1 MKNKDNNLKNNN
13 YFIDLR
19 FLLIKINDL
28 TKVIFTFL
36 TNVFFKTFNYVIS
49 PYTNNSKIIFKITI
63 VNFIIIFLFFMEME
77 LFEEHSFLVKYIS
90 NNINQI
96 FWLYL
101 GIGIAY
107 PILFYKTNIR
117 NYLLLFGIISNIS
130 WFLNVLSYCITRH
143 VSNSI
148 YYNLHSSKEFFELR
162 TSEGYTLI
170 YLKNSYPFELSFY
183 IGDHFNYLCII
194 ISYVIM
200 FFIIKK
206 FFISS
211 LEGMRSLLIFG
222 TTTILLGF
230 YNPLNKTG
238 FLYDPSN
245 NMIYKMLGCFI
256 ILNIFY
262 QFCVG
267 FFSKDIEKNGD
278 KRSAPPRIP
287 PTPEYVNTT
296 TKFKTFLSSY
306 KLSPKTQL
314 YFKKHLIVGT
324 GKSIQYLPMFV
335 LMGIGGVAYELYTPS
350 VSIIGEELAT
360 IPKAIFDSPI
370 WELKRNAIITHTLD
384 IIQKTSDKIISNLFC
399 PPETGEDFAKS
410 LADLAPPIP
419 TPGVEIT
426 SDIIVKK

>member
-90 NNINQI
+90 NNVNQI

-107 PILFYKTNIR
+107 PVLFYKTNIR

-130 WFLNVLSYCITRH
+130 WFLNVMSFCITRN

-306 KLSPKTQL
+306 KLTPKTQL
-314 YFKKHLIVGT
+314 YLQRQLIIGTGIAIRATPLALILGVGT
-324 GKSIQYLPMFV
+324 I
-335 LMGIGGVAYELYTPS
+335 MG
-350 VSIIGEELAT
+350 SIIHPSSTLFGLEVLDICET
-360 IPKAIFDSPI
+360 INDSPI
-370 WELKRNAIITHTLD
+370 VIQKKTAIIAD
-384 IIQKTSDKIISNLFC
+384 AVSVIQKIPDKIISNLFC

>member
-90 NNINQI
+90 NNVNQI

-107 PILFYKTNIR
+107 PVLFYKTNIR

-130 WFLNVLSYCITRH
+130 WFLNVMSFCITRN

>member
-1 MKNKDNNLKNNN
+1 MKNNDNNLKNNN

-19 FLLIKINDL
+19 FLLMKINDL

-117 NYLLLFGIISNIS
+117 NYLLLFGIIFNIS

-162 TSEGYTLI
+162 TSEGYTLV

-183 IGDHFNYLCII
+183 IGDHFNYLI
-194 ISYVIM
+194 YM
-200 FFIIKK
+200 FIYIL
-206 FFISS
+206 IY
-211 LEGMRSLLIFG
+211 LLIRRILPLYLESMRGIMIFFSLNVLFG
-222 TTTILLGF
+222 F
-230 YNPLNKTG
+230 SNPLNKTG

-245 NMIYKMLGCFI
+245 YMVYKMLGCFI
-256 ILNIFY
+256 IFNIFY

-267 FFSKDIEKNGD
+267 FFSKDIEKSGD

-426 SDIIVKK
+426 SDIIVK